1 MEREKVRKMILDYLA
16 EHVFSGSLPADF
28 NDDTILVSNRLV
40 NSIIVLHMV
49 NYLEENLNIE
59 FEAHEMNVDNI
70 DSVNLMTDF
79 VLNKINAGK

>member
-28 NDDTILVSNRLV
+28 TDNTVLVSTRLV

-49 NYLEENLNIE
+49 NYLEETLSIE
-59 FEAHEMNVDNI
+59 FEAHEMNVENI
-70 DSVNLMTDF
+70 DTVNIMTDF
-79 VLNKINAGK
+79 VLNKMNAGK